1 MSKKQ
6 TPSTKLKKLISENSH
21 ILNAL
26 LVERIIRI
34 MQMTEQDIKENPKDW
49 ERSIIHES
57 LFHQLNDNVKNIL
70 APEDQKEKTL
80 LDTIDVTEEKNILA
94 DI

>member
-6 TPSTKLKKLISENSH
+6 TPSTKLKKLIAENSH

-34 MQMTEQDIKENPKDW
+34 MQMTEQDIKDNPKDW
-49 ERSIIHES
+49 EKSIIHPS
-57 LFHQLNDNVKNIL
+57 LFHQLNENVKNIL
-70 APEDQKEKTL
+70 APEDKEKALVEFKKL
-80 LDTIDVTEEKNILA
+80 LT

>member
-1 MSKKQ
+1 MSK
-6 TPSTKLKKLISENSH
+6 STKPEIKLKKLISENGH
-21 ILNAL
+21 ILNSL
-26 LVERIIRI
+26 LVERILRI
-34 MQMTEQDIKENPKDW
+34 MEITEQDIKDNPQDW
-49 ERSIIHES
+49 ERSIIHPS

-80 LDTIDVTEEKNILA
+80 LDTIDVTNEKNILA

>member
-6 TPSTKLKKLISENSH
+6 TPSTKLKKLITENSE

-34 MQMTEQDIKENPKDW
+34 MQMTEEDIKENPKDW
-49 ERSIIHES
+49 DKSIIHES

-70 APEDQKEKTL
+70 APEDKL
-80 LDTIDVTEEKNILA
+80 VT

>member
-1 MSKKQ
+1 MKKQ
-6 TPSTKLKKLISENSH
+6 TPSTKLKKLIAENSH

-34 MQMTEQDIKENPKDW
+34 MQMTEQDIKDNPKDW
-49 ERSIIHES
+49 DKSIIHEN
-57 LFHQLNDNVKNIL
+57 LFHQLNENVKNIL
-70 APEDQKEKTL
+70 APEDKL
-80 LDTIDVTEEKNILA
+80 VT